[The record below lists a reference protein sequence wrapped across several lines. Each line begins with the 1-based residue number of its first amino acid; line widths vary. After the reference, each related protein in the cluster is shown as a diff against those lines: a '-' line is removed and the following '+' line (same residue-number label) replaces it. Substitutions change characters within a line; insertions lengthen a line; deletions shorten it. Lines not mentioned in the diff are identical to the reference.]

1 MTGKL
6 ARVKRLEDQAGRAA
20 WEKMSGEDR
29 WAYLQELRAASP
41 AFNRRFEAAE
51 QQVKAM
57 SDDELREAAELAVS
71 RARP

>member
-20 WEKMSGEDR
+20 WEKMSEEEH

>member
-20 WEKMSGEDR
+20 WEKMSEEER

-41 AFNRRFEAAE
+41 AFNRHFEAAE
-51 QQVKAM
+51 QRVKAM